1 MSNNIQNSF
10 TRILLVAVMAMA
22 CFAMNA
28 QRLSHTNENKR
39 GTIEQQIANAPIN
52 YNNQK
57 VDALLKLAF
66 SFRGTPYVYG
76 ASRPGAFDCSGFT
89 SYVFSQFGYSLDRTS
104 RGQVN
109 NGRSV
114 SRSELKP
121 GDLVFFTVV
130 RAAIELAM
138 WASSPRPTMAMALS
152 SSFTPQ
158 AVVFAKATPP
168 KVTTKHATWV
178 LAE

>member
-121 GDLVFFTVV
+121 GDLVFSSDNVDPIGHVGMYIGDGQF
-130 RAAIELAM
+130 IH
-138 WASSPRPTMAMALS
+138 ASTGKGQVIITDLDSYYY
-152 SSFTPQ
+152 
-158 AVVFAKATPP
+158 
-168 KVTTKHATWV
+168 
-178 LAE
+178 AEHYTGARRII